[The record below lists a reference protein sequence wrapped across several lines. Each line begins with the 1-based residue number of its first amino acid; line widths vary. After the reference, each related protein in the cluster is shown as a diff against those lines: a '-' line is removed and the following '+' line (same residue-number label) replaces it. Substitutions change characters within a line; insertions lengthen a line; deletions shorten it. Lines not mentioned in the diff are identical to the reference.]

1 VEESLFELKRESSS
15 LDLNRVETREEME
28 HNLIKIDGII
38 VPKDT
43 ALEEIMVGVITLVE
57 IKVGGNHSL

>member
-1 VEESLFELKRESSS
+1 MEESLFELKRESSS

>member
-1 VEESLFELKRESSS
+1 MEESLFELKRESSS

-57 IKVGGNHSL
+57 MKVGGNHSL

>member
-1 VEESLFELKRESSS
+1 
-15 LDLNRVETREEME
+15 ME

>member
-1 VEESLFELKRESSS
+1 MEESLFELKRESSS

-38 VPKDT
+38 VPKYT

-57 IKVGGNHSL
+57 MKVGGNHSL

>member
-57 IKVGGNHSL
+57 MKVGGNHSL